1 MDVSGIS
8 FLPHIVL
15 RYLYMLDSLT
25 VYMVRKGRDSTS
37 FLILCSFLPKIKDLL
52 QEKEISRRS
61 KPNNKNPDFGGIYES
76 SLSTVDVAFE
86 WKWSRS
92 QKSID
97 GTHERSQK
105 HALGKDGAY
114 VN

>member
-61 KPNNKNPDFGGIYES
+61 KVGYFCASDPLF
-76 SLSTVDVAFE
+76 TF
-86 WKWSRS
+86 
-92 QKSID
+92 
-97 GTHERSQK
+97 
-105 HALGKDGAY
+105 LGFSPAK
-114 VN
+114 